1 MEVVEVDAPLRVSV
15 GGDRDHARGGA
26 LLEPL
31 DEQVGEQE
39 RGQMVQGE
47 GVLKTVYS
55 DSSGVPVAP
64 DVVDQDIDTRQSVLD
79 LVGQAP
85 YLGLSGQVR
94 YERHNLATVG
104 GTDLACGGVRASEVA
119 AGDGDAGTHGS
130 QPVGGCLA
138 DAAGGTGHEDGVA
151 GQRVLHYED

>member
-1 MEVVEVDAPLRVSV
+1 LEVVKVDAPLRVSV
-15 GGDRDHARGGA
+15 GGDRDHARRGA

-31 DEQVGEQE
+31 DEQLGEQE

-47 GVLKTVYS
+47 GVLETVYR
-55 DSSGVPVAP
+55 DPSGVPVAA
-64 DVVDQDIDTRQSVLD
+64 DVVDQDIHPGQSVLD
-79 LVGQAP
+79 LLSQAP

-94 YERHNLATVG
+94 DEGHHLATVG

-119 AGDGDAGTHGS
+119 AGDGDAGTHDG

-138 DAAGGTGHEDGVA
+138 DAAGGTGHEDGAA
-151 GQRVLHYED
+151 GQRVLHYEA